1 MRPLPADARR
11 RPPRHVALPRP
22 SRPLLLRR
30 RLCFRRRTSARASC
44 LRSAAGEARL
54 RADAAGRNCART
66 HLFRR
71 QLARCPHPTLCGGG
85 ILHGRRGGAASRT
98 RRAGGG
104 VGVPRG
110 RRLVRDHVAVDGH
123 AFPVRPLQAA
133 LPRLRLPR
141 GASPRGRYQG
151 EAAAKVRQRRRG
163 ARAVSRRHGAGAAA
177 FGRMRA
183 RLQVELA
190 RRRAH
195 RAVLARCR
203 RPAHVGSV
211 LSLGEPADHPGK
223 GQAAPRV
230 GRGWAYFATRLLS
243 PRGPGV
249 AVAPRGDERRAARW
263 HVLRFRPSRPPAVCR
278 ARREQPRHSLSRPR
292 LFRFPL
298 LVLALGRRPVRRA
311 AGDRVRGGRRG
322 ERHRFCAAL
331 CGGRL
336 SRGRRPRRR
345 WVARSCAVWRAIR
358 RAHGD
363 GAVAVRQLWRW
374 RRRWRRCCFFPI
386 ASHSLLFCAG
396 ARRLLVAL
404 EVAIAPALCP
414 RRQRLRR
421 IGLDVGWGGEG
432 GRRRGRRRDATFAW
446 SPRCT
451 DAATGTSLTCA
462 GVILAGGQTVRNLT
476 LFVRVLAGTAAGAL
490 TDVAPPL
497 GVRLRVLRRRDSPV
511 FLTGDAAPRGPG
523 ALSLPAIEPRPLA
536 IVLEHDCGGGGGKSS
551 PQAKERSGAALA
563 TLRAH
568 GPPPIG

>member
-322 ERHRFCAAL
+322 ERYAGGDCREVAGRVDAGSRDPARFGEL
-331 CGGRL
+331 YGGRT
-336 SRGRRPRRR
+336 
-345 WVARSCAVWRAIR
+345 
-358 RAHGD
+358 
-363 GAVAVRQLWRW
+363 
-374 RRRWRRCCFFPI
+374 
-386 ASHSLLFCAG
+386 
-396 ARRLLVAL
+396 
-404 EVAIAPALCP
+404 
-414 RRQRLRR
+414 
-421 IGLDVGWGGEG
+421 
-432 GRRRGRRRDATFAW
+432 AT
-446 SPRCT
+446 
-451 DAATGTSLTCA
+451 
-462 GVILAGGQTVRNLT
+462 
-476 LFVRVLAGTAAGAL
+476 
-490 TDVAPPL
+490 
-497 GVRLRVLRRRDSPV
+497 VRLRCGS
-511 FLTGDAAPRGPG
+511 
-523 ALSLPAIEPRPLA
+523 
-536 IVLEHDCGGGGGKSS
+536 CGGGGGGGGGVASS
-551 PQAKERSGAALA
+551 PSPLTLCSSAPERGGCSLPSRLPSHPRCALA
-563 TLRAH
+563 ASGSAASASTSAGAGKADVVVDGVATRRSRGRHAVRT
-568 GPPPIG
+568 PPPARLSHVRGSFWPEDRRFAI